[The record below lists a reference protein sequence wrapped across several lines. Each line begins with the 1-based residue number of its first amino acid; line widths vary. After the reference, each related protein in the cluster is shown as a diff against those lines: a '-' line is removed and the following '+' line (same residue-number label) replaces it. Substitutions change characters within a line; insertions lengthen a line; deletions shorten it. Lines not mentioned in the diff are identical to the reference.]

1 MAGDVIAVNLAGSEL
16 RIETSPESPLLEI
29 QHRIF
34 FVNVLDFSVGPDFPG
49 YRKES
54 SDDPSELVQQVV
66 KYLSDEGF
74 RAQLNSEAQG
84 AYDEVENEVRWLG
97 DARANTAISAG

>member
-34 FVNVLDFSVGPDFPG
+34 FVNVLDLA
-49 YRKES
+49 
-54 SDDPSELVQQVV
+54 SDRISRVTEKKVLMTQ
-66 KYLSDEGF
+66 
-74 RAQLNSEAQG
+74 
-84 AYDEVENEVRWLG
+84 
-97 DARANTAISAG
+97 AN